1 MSEGQQSFIGRLG
14 KEVDL
19 KFSTNGKALGYFSL
33 AHTPRKYDQDRNEWQ
48 DAGETTWLPVKCF
61 GKAAEGAADAL
72 VKGDEVIAVGK
83 LRTESWDDK
92 KSGGKVS
99 RLFLI
104 ADFVGKSVTAKAG
117 SKPADSGWGSADDSN
132 APF

>member
-1 MSEGQQSFIGRLG
+1 MSEATQQFIGRLG

-19 KFSTNGKALGYFSL
+19 KFSNNGKALGYFSL
-33 AHTPRKYDQDRNEWQ
+33 AHTPRKYDKDRDEWS

-61 GKAAEGAADAL
+61 GKVAEGAADAL
-72 VKGDEVIAVGK
+72 AKGDEVIAVGK

-92 KSGGKVS
+92 KTGEKVT

-104 ADFVGKSVTAKAG
+104 ADFVGRSVVGKGG
-117 SKPADSGWGSADDSN
+117 SKPANDSWGANDSD